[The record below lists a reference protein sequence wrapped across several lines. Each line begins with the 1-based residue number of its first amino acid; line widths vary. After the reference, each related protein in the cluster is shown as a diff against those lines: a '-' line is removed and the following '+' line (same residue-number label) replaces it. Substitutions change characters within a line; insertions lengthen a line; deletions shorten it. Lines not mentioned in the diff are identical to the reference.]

1 MVITIDKAY
10 LEEYMKRLALGCL
23 LLILVTTVSGQRNEV
38 FSNRIASLQVMA
50 GDRWMALPIVQLNG
64 SEPICIDFDDLTHE
78 YHRYTYKVEHCE
90 ADWTV
95 SEELFPNDYISGFT
109 EGNTID
115 DYRESLNTNILYTHY
130 ALRIPNDRCRI
141 KMSGNYK
148 LTVMDEN
155 NDYEPM
161 FTACFMVYEPLMGVQ
176 MTVSSNTDIDINN
189 AHQQVA
195 ATVNYG
201 GQTVVVPQEQIK
213 TVVMQN
219 RRWDNAKINAQPQY
233 VMNNGL
239 QWLHCRD
246 LIFPAGNEYRKFE
259 VLDVDHPTMGI
270 DRIEWD
276 GQHFH
281 AFPFLDE
288 PRNNYVYDEDA
299 NGAFLIRN
307 SDNVD
312 IHTLSDY
319 VMVHYT
325 LACPTPV
332 AGDVYINNAWTNDR
346 FLPEYKMSYNEE
358 TKCYEAVLM
367 QKLGYYSYQYL
378 LMRPDGTLRTMPT
391 EGDFY
396 QTENSYQMLVY
407 FKGQGDRTDKLVGYQ
422 EVIYK

>member
-1 MVITIDKAY
+1 
-10 LEEYMKRLALGCL
+10 
-23 LLILVTTVSGQRNEV
+23 
-38 FSNRIASLQVMA
+38 
-50 GDRWMALPIVQLNG
+50 
-64 SEPICIDFDDLTHE
+64 
-78 YHRYTYKVEHCE
+78 
-90 ADWTV
+90 
-95 SEELFPNDYISGFT
+95 
-109 EGNTID
+109 
-115 DYRESLNTNILYTHY
+115 
-130 ALRIPNDRCRI
+130 
-141 KMSGNYK
+141 
-148 LTVMDEN
+148 
-155 NDYEPM
+155 
-161 FTACFMVYEPLMGVQ
+161 
-176 MTVSSNTDIDINN
+176 MTR
-189 AHQQVA
+189 
-195 ATVNYG
+195 
-201 GQTVVVPQEQIK
+201 
-213 TVVMQN
+213 M
-219 RRWDNAKINAQPQY
+219 
-233 VMNNGL
+233 
-239 QWLHCRD
+239 
-246 LIFPAGNEYRKFE
+246 
-259 VLDVDHPTMGI
+259 
-270 DRIEWD
+270 
-276 GQHFH
+276 
-281 AFPFLDE
+281 
-288 PRNNYVYDEDA
+288 YDEDA

>member
-1 MVITIDKAY
+1 MV
-10 LEEYMKRLALGCL
+10 L
-23 LLILVTTVSGQRNEV
+23 
-38 FSNRIASLQVMA
+38 
-50 GDRWMALPIVQLNG
+50 
-64 SEPICIDFDDLTHE
+64 
-78 YHRYTYKVEHCE
+78 
-90 ADWTV
+90 
-95 SEELFPNDYISGFT
+95 
-109 EGNTID
+109 
-115 DYRESLNTNILYTHY
+115 
-130 ALRIPNDRCRI
+130 
-141 KMSGNYK
+141 
-148 LTVMDEN
+148 
-155 NDYEPM
+155 
-161 FTACFMVYEPLMGVQ
+161 EPLMGVQ

-201 GQTVVVPQEQIK
+201 SQTVVVPQEQIK